1 MQYFGVPTC
10 PYCKKRVNIIRVWSM
25 KKHGEFMCPRCKGI
39 SNIKL
44 SPLVY
49 VCAVLAV
56 AAGFLIYFFA
66 KFVLENV
73 SIMTPVY
80 VLIPFIIFFFVSLF
94 FVYLEKPVI
103 RKVRKSADG
112 KYYDENGNEMKMRM
126 GKLVPDDG
134 MNQRNQPYNNRYQDI
149 DGVKTRQRPVSSDV
163 KNRTFVDN
171 EELYNTLNKKT
182 DAGYNS
188 RKIAGP
194 DSYAEKTA
202 PRPAERAAARENV
215 NKNIEMP
222 AGDAARRR
230 TEEERSSPL
239 KQPGETRAPRQRQ
252 QATQPRRT
260 EQEQKKKSGGSRF
273 RDL

>member
-66 KFVLENV
+66 KFVVDNV

-80 VLIPFIIFFFVSLF
+80 VLIPFIVFFFVSLF

-103 RKVRKSADG
+103 RKVRRSADG
-112 KYYDENGNEMKMRM
+112 RYYDENGNEMKMRM
-126 GKLVPDDG
+126 GKLVQDDSV
-134 MNQRNQPYNNRYQDI
+134 NQRNQTYNNSYQ
-149 DGVKTRQRPVSSDV
+149 GR
-163 KNRTFVDN
+163 N
-171 EELYNTLNKKT
+171 T
-182 DAGYNS
+182 DAVNARQQPADSTVKYRSDNDDIYNGMDMKTNAGENR
-188 RKIAGP
+188 RKAAVSGS
-194 DSYAEKTA
+194 DAEETER
-202 PRPAERAAARENV
+202 RPAARAAESDMNRNRS
-215 NKNIEMP
+215 NEMP
-222 AGDAARRR
+222 ASPRRR
-230 TEEERSSPL
+230 AEGARSVPASRTDEA
-239 KQPGETRAPRQRQ
+239 GSPRQRQ
-252 QATQPRRT
+252 QPNQPRRT
-260 EQEQKKKSGGSRF
+260 EDQKKRSGGSRF